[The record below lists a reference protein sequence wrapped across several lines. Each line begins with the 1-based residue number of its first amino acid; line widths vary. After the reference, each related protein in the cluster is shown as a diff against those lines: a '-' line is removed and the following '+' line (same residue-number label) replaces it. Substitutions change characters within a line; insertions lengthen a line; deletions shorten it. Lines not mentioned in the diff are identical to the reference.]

1 MNLLNNMDKLMEQ
14 VLLKLKLLEK
24 RFDAIEKRVGDI
36 EKGTKKKL
44 IIKKKSPTKSNTK
57 SNTIPNTK
65 F

>member
-44 IIKKKSPTKSNTK
+44 IIK
-57 SNTIPNTK
+57 IPLLIQEI
-65 F
+65 